1 MAERVAGVL
10 CRREVASL
18 RPASSRCGDSGPAR
32 MDAVR
37 ENPSRT
43 GVCVVRIEAQ
53 AGSVLITL
61 RTNTDI
67 EQISTE
73 RVVVVADI
81 DAAIQAVRTFLAGF
95 SPR

>member
-1 MAERVAGVL
+1 M
-10 CRREVASL
+10 
-18 RPASSRCGDSGPAR
+18 
-32 MDAVR
+32 R

-53 AGSVLITL
+53 ASSVLITL

-81 DAAIQAVRTFLAGF
+81 EAATQVVREFLAGF